1 VTRSIF
7 DPVAAAYD
15 RLRPAY
21 PAEMYDALEQLS
33 EMSLQGA
40 RVVEGG
46 AGTGI
51 ATEGLAARG
60 ARVLAVDVSLAMVR
74 HHRVPASAVVG
85 RAERLPARDG
95 SVDLLCYATSWHWV
109 PFDQGVAE
117 AVRVLRPGGSLA
129 LWWNK
134 SADRDQSWWRS
145 CWASVRR
152 RGVAPGAPYAR
163 DYEVHDLDDDLRR
176 TGAFASVTRHHT
188 CWERELRVVDRLDEL
203 ATHSPVLALGEQQE
217 DFLAEQRATLT
228 AAFPD
233 GIVRE
238 RYLTHLHV
246 ARTPG

>member
-1 VTRSIF
+1 MTRSIF

-134 SADRDQSWWRS
+134 SADRDQTWWRS
-145 CWASVRR
+145 CWASVCR

-163 DYEVHDLDDDLRR
+163 DYEVHDLDEDLRR
-176 TGAFASVTRHHT
+176 TGAFTDVVRHETR
-188 CWERELRVVDRLDEL
+188 WERSVPVADRLAEL
-203 ATHSPVLALGEQQE
+203 ATHSAVIALGEQLD

-233 GIVRE
+233 GMVRE

-246 ARTPG
+246 GRTG